1 VFEGVLQAKHPLNHN
16 IRAKARI
23 GQQLRF
29 LRARRFSL
37 VAEKIKRNHADRL
50 ALLFSKRSLA
60 GQAVESIFSLV
71 TYSAPH
77 RIETNRK

>member
-1 VFEGVLQAKHPLNHN
+1 
-16 IRAKARI
+16 
-23 GQQLRF
+23 
-29 LRARRFSL
+29 
-37 VAEKIKRNHADRL
+37 VAEKIKKNHADHL

-71 TYSAPH
+71 TYSALH